1 MEKTNAKKYNILVAD
16 DDPSIL
22 DVVKIVLE
30 EEGYIVE
37 TTLDGNVI
45 PKIHNKMPDLLLL
58 DIWMSGQDGRD
69 ICKQIKSDS
78 MISSLPVILFSA
90 NKNIENIALQYK
102 AQDYLSKP
110 FEIQEL
116 IRKVENVLK
125 HKNLSH
131 S

>member
-78 MISSLPVILFSA
+78 MSSSLPVILFSA

-125 HKNLSH
+125 HNNLSH